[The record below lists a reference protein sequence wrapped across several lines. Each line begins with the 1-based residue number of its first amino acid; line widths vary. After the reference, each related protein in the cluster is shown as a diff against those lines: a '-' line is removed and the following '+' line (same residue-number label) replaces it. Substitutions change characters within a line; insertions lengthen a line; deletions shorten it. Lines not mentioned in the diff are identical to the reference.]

1 MSRIIEMWQCKYGK
15 MLTVESNSRYVGFH
29 YKILTICGSL
39 RIFIIKC
46 WERKYSLNKKLA

>member
-1 MSRIIEMWQCKYGK
+1 MWQCKYGK
-15 MLTVESNSRYVGFH
+15 MLTVESKSGYVAFH

-46 WERKYSLNKKLA
+46 WKKIKG